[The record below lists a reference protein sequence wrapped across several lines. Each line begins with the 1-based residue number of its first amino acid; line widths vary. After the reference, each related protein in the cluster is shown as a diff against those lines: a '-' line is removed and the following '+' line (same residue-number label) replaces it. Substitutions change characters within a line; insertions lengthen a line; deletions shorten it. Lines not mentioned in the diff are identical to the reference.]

1 MVSRMKISS
10 CVQDGLNLSATYNVA
25 MMYHHG
31 LHVKRNTHKALEFFQ
46 ESHGVREV
54 AYRVLSPFDST
65 EYGDEYLALTPGD
78 AVYVKEVKE
87 KCRAVGDIWVF
98 PTAPRARRVC
108 VRTSPGKGRTAID
121 VSEQRELVSALQG
134 DPQWL
139 RVMCTDEARTVR
151 KGT

>member
-1 MVSRMKISS
+1 MGTCCTMVSRMKISS

-87 KCRAVGDIWVF
+87 K
-98 PTAPRARRVC
+98 
-108 VRTSPGKGRTAID
+108 
-121 VSEQRELVSALQG
+121 SAN
-134 DPQWL
+134 
-139 RVMCTDEARTVR
+139 MSDEYEGVYRPLCFLLNASSS
-151 KGT
+151 